1 MFLILDFAIKNNA
14 VLDEIPIHFRERTS
28 GISKINAFQY
38 SFQTFL
44 YVFNN
49 SSFIKYVIVGFAG
62 FFVDEKHHVKAKE
75 VVAAIAEGKVRDAVY
90 SDYVL
95 DELLTLARA
104 KKGAAVS
111 NEILEEI
118 ANSEIKMEKVE
129 QRHLSLAME
138 LFKSYEKLSFTDCT
152 TIGIMDE
159 NDITNIATFDKEFRN
174 VPWIKVI
181 G

>member
-1 MFLILDFAIKNNA
+1 M
-14 VLDEIPIHFRERTS
+14 
-28 GISKINAFQY
+28 
-38 SFQTFL
+38 
-44 YVFNN
+44 
-49 SSFIKYVIVGFAG
+49 
-62 FFVDEKHHVKAKE
+62 
-75 VVAAIAEGKVRDAVY
+75 
-90 SDYVL
+90 L